1 MPAGT
6 LWLLPNCLG
15 GDNVSDVIPETV
27 LARIRQ
33 LRFFLVEEPKSA
45 RAFLKL
51 AAHPG
56 PMQQLRIERLTNAT
70 PPEELALMISRMQ
83 GGEDAGILS
92 EAGCPALADPG
103 ATLIRLAHAANL
115 RVAPLTGPSSVTLAL
130 MASGLETQRF
140 SFHGYLP
147 IKEPERSRAI
157 RKFEERSRIERE
169 TQIFIETP
177 YRNHALLAA
186 LLRVCGPSTMI
197 CLARD
202 LTLPTEAISTL
213 SVGSWRKHSVDLEGK
228 PCVFLL
234 LAERKIAGNQ
244 NA

>member
-1 MPAGT
+1 
-6 LWLLPNCLG
+6 
-15 GDNVSDVIPETV
+15 
-27 LARIRQ
+27 
-33 LRFFLVEEPKSA
+33 
-45 RAFLKL
+45 
-51 AAHPG
+51 
-56 PMQQLRIERLTNAT
+56 MQQLRIERLTNDT

-103 ATLIRLAHAANL
+103 ATLNRSAHDANL

-177 YRNHALLAA
+177 YRNRALLAA
-186 LLRVCGPSTMI
+186 MLKACGASTLI

-202 LTLPTEAISTL
+202 LTLTTEAISTL
-213 SVGSWRKHSVDLEGK
+213 PVESWRKIPVDREGK
-228 PCVFLL
+228 PCVFLM

>member
-51 AAHPG
+51 TAHPG

-177 YRNHALLAA
+177 YRNRALLAA
-186 LLRVCGPSTMI
+186 MLQACGASTLI

-202 LTLPTEAISTL
+202 LTLTTEAISTL
-213 SVGSWRKHSVDLEGK
+213 PVESWRKIPVDLEGK
-228 PCVFLL
+228 PCVFLM